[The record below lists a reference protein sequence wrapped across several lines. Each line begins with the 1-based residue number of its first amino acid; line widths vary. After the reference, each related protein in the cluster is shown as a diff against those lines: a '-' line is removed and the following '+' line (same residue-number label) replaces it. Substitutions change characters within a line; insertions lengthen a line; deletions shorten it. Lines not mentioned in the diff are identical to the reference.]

1 MCICIY
7 IYSITV
13 LCMCISKSYI
23 LRVKYTVQ
31 QYYQLYIYIQYSSTM
46 YKYMRWKTGWW
57 DGACESVAV
66 WSQSGVYSGDTD
78 YRLPSLL
85 SVQLSDTPSSHWHTH
100 ATPPA
105 RFSCKM

>member
-1 MCICIY
+1 M
-7 IYSITV
+7 
-13 LCMCISKSYI
+13 
-23 LRVKYTVQ
+23 
-31 QYYQLYIYIQYSSTM
+31 QYSSTI

-66 WSQSGVYSGDTD
+66 WRLSGVYSGDTD

>member
-31 QYYQLYIYIQYSSTM
+31 QYYQLYIYIYST
-46 YKYMRWKTGWW
+46 
-57 DGACESVAV
+57 AV
-66 WSQSGVYSGDTD
+66 LCINICAG
-78 YRLPSLL
+78 RLAGG
-85 SVQLSDTPSSHWHTH
+85 T
-100 ATPPA
+100 A
-105 RFSCKM
+105 RVSR